1 MKNLGGSTLRV
12 ATVLILL
19 AVGRVAISAP
29 ANRSRTT
36 ASFTIGTVTL
46 SNFTKASGV
55 LSKEVEIW
63 GPGSTLVSYDAK
75 LKSRLKL
82 VAPHIIAR
90 REKPGVNEVSTAEAT
105 GGVQFSAEIP
115 TADGKAMQELKG
127 SADSLEYYRVTDK
140 VVITGHV
147 QTEITDPEH
156 LIGPGRITGDTVTID
171 LKSRPY
177 IFEVAG
183 IPAHNMIQFVP
194 KPPAAKPATTGT
206 PPAQNANSGESQKS
220 QPTIK

>member
-1 MKNLGGSTLRV
+1 MKYLDQSTLKV
-12 ATVLILL
+12 AAVLILL
-19 AVGRVAISAP
+19 VAGRAAIGAPVHGSSA
-29 ANRSRTT
+29 T
-36 ASFTIGTVTL
+36 ARFTIGTVTL

-55 LSKEVEIW
+55 LSKEVEVW
-63 GPGSTLVSYDAK
+63 GPGSTLVSYDSK
-75 LKSRLKL
+75 VKSRLKL

-90 REKPGVNEVSTAEAT
+90 REKPGANAVSTAEAT

-115 TADGKAMQELKG
+115 TADGKAMQKLKG

-140 VVITGHV
+140 VVITGNV

-156 LIGPGRITGDTVTID
+156 LIGPGRITGDTVTIN

-183 IPAHNMIQFVP
+183 VPAHNMIQFVP
-194 KPPAAKPATTGT
+194 KPPAAKPATPGT
-206 PPAQNANSGESQKS
+206 PPTQNATDGGPQKS
-220 QPTIK
+220 QPATK